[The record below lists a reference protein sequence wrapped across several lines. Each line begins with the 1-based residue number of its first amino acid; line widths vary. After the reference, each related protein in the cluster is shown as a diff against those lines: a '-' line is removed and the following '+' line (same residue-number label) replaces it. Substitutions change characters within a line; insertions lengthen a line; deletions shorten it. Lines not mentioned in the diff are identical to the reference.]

1 MKSPFN
7 WVGNKYKYMEIINTL
22 VKNKKYNDVVDC
34 FMGSGNILFNL
45 ECNANRFIGNDK
57 VKLLP
62 NIYDRIRIK
71 DDFNM
76 NQIEIILN
84 QWNRFSSK
92 EDYYNFREYW
102 NNKYKNNRFND
113 SFIYETALL
122 LKMCSNSMVRF
133 NSKEEFNQGFRGL
146 GKKTEFFT
154 DTMKKIIIDGLN
166 DLHIELNKNNYEFT
180 IEDILNI
187 YPDENDLLILDPPY
201 ILRDDMYS
209 MDFSKKH
216 NDYLINLLDG
226 NKCDFIYFNYLERD
240 GVIYNELN
248 DIINKNNYYV
258 IELSNKT
265 GSGQN
270 RKGIKDIKEV
280 LVTNIGGVK

>member
-62 NIYDRIRIK
+62 NIYDRIRVI

-133 NSKEEFNQGFRGL
+133 NSKGEFNQGFRGL

-154 DTMKKIIIDGLN
+154 DTMKKIIIDGLS
-166 DLHIELNKNNYEFT
+166 DLNVELNKNNYEFT

>member
-62 NIYDRIRIK
+62 NIYDCIRII
-71 DDFNM
+71 DDFNI
-76 NQIEIILN
+76 NHIEIILN

-133 NSKEEFNQGFRGL
+133 NSKGEFNQGFRGL

-154 DTMKKIIIDGLN
+154 DTMKKIIVDGLN
-166 DLHIELNKNNYEFT
+166 DLNVELNKNNYEFT
-180 IEDILNI
+180 TEDVLNI
-187 YPDENDLLILDPPY
+187 LPDENDLLILDPPY

-216 NDYLINLLDG
+216 NEYLINLL
-226 NKCDFIYFNYLERD
+226 NENRCDFIYFNYLERD
-240 GVIYNELN
+240 GAIYNELN
-248 DIINKNNYYV
+248 DMINKNNYYV

-270 RKGIKDIKEV
+270 RKGTKDIKEV

>member
-216 NDYLINLLDG
+216 NDYLINLLDE

>member
-216 NDYLINLLDG
+216 NDYLINLLDE

-248 DIINKNNYYV
+248 DIINKNNHYV

>member
-1 MKSPFN
+1 
-7 WVGNKYKYMEIINTL
+7 
-22 VKNKKYNDVVDC
+22 
-34 FMGSGNILFNL
+34 MGSGNILFNL

-216 NDYLINLLDG
+216 NDYLINLLDE

-265 GSGQN
+265 GSGQ
-270 RKGIKDIKEV
+270 K
-280 LVTNIGGVK
+280 

>member
-71 DDFNM
+71 DDFTM
-76 NQIEIILN
+76 KQIQIILN
-84 QWNRFSSK
+84 HWNRFSSK
-92 EDYYNFREYW
+92 EDYYNLREYW

-216 NDYLINLLDG
+216 NDYLINLLDE

>member
-71 DDFNM
+71 DD
-76 NQIEIILN
+76 
-84 QWNRFSSK
+84 
-92 EDYYNFREYW
+92 
-102 NNKYKNNRFND
+102 
-113 SFIYETALL
+113 FIYETALL

-216 NDYLINLLDG
+216 NDYLINLLDE

>member
-133 NSKEEFNQGFRGL
+133 NSKGEFNQGFRGL

>member
-45 ECNANRFIGNDK
+45 ECSANRFIGNDK
-57 VKLLP
+57 TKLLP

-76 NQIEIILN
+76 NHIEIILN

-133 NSKEEFNQGFRGL
+133 NSKGEFNQGFRGL
-146 GKKTEFFT
+146 GKKSEFFT
-154 DTMKKIIIDGLN
+154 DTMKKIIVDGLN
-166 DLHIELNKNNYEFT
+166 NLNVELNKNNYEFT
-180 IEDILNI
+180 VEDILNI

-216 NDYLINLLDG
+216 NNYLINLLDE

-248 DIINKNNYYV
+248 DIINKNNYHV

-270 RKGIKDIKEV
+270 RKGVKDIKEV